1 MQNINSNFFL
11 NAAMDSRESEPGK
24 NYEEDL
30 GDAPTNTYYC
40 VCLLYTSDA
49 ADE

>member
-40 VCLLYTSDA
+40 VIA
-49 ADE
+49 